1 MTKDYTDFLQTLPD
15 LPEGDYAQDNRDE
28 FAGNPEY
35 AEYYEEWC

>member
-15 LPEGDYAQDNRDE
+15 PREGDYYQDGRDE
-28 FAGNPEY
+28 FEGCPEY